1 MIGRQS
7 LALTVTVWRPTGRW
21 FLAEVAGIAV
31 VAAFTAE
38 LLSCLAPL
46 PLRVWGGG

>member
-7 LALTVTVWRPTGRW
+7 LALTVAVWRPTGHL
-21 FLAEVAGIAV
+21 FLAEVAGMAV

-38 LLSCLAPL
+38 LLSCLAAL
-46 PLRVWGGG
+46 SLRERGWG

>member
-46 PLRVWGGG
+46 SLRERGWG